1 VFPCSYSSSSS
12 YSYSSSR
19 NGSHGEIARYTVEDE
34 DEYDEEDEKKNTE
47 KL

>member
-1 VFPCSYSSSSS
+1 VFPCSYSS
-12 YSYSSSR
+12 SYSSSR

-34 DEYDEEDEKKNTE
+34 YENDDEDEKKNTE